1 MEEMNFYDVMQL
13 SAADTKQLLR
23 ETPVKKEKRMYQL
36 AFVVKNVLCILFCMT
51 VVVSFT
57 VLFGEENSI
66 PGVVV
71 LIAILAMR
79 KADFDMNP
87 RHGLFVIPILF
98 AILAAGPHLAGL
110 AGSAAAFG
118 INLVSLLLI
127 LVLSCH
133 NIYLYNHA
141 TFVLGY
147 LLLMGYDVS
156 GEAYIRRSL
165 ALMAGAVL
173 VSAVFYINHRKKEF
187 SWGIGGLLRDFFSG
201 DERMRWQIKMALGL
215 STGMLLASLLGIPRM
230 MWMGFACMSL
240 LPPVQST
247 VPARIKQRLIG
258 VVGGCALF
266 ALLYQVLPGDPGT
279 YIGILGGLAVGFSGT
294 YGWQT
299 VFNCL
304 GALSMAVGVF
314 GIAGAIALRMI
325 NNFLGILYSFCF
337 HKLYEGGSGLLR
349 TNEKAAADRT

>member
-1 MEEMNFYDVMQL
+1 MKFYDVMQL

-23 ETPVKKEKRMYQL
+23 ETQVKKEKRLYRA
-36 AFVVKNVLCILFCMT
+36 AFVAKNFLCILFCMVIVLT
-51 VVVSFT
+51 FT
-57 VLFGEENSI
+57 LLFGEENSI

-71 LIAILAMR
+71 LIAILAIR
-79 KADFDMNP
+79 KADLDIDA
-87 RHGLFVIPILF
+87 RHGLIVIPAIF

-110 AGSAAAFG
+110 AGPAAAFA
-118 INLVSLLLI
+118 INLASILAI

-156 GEAYIRRSL
+156 GEAYIRRIL
-165 ALMAGAVL
+165 ALAAGACL
-173 VSAVFYINHRKKEF
+173 VCAVFYRNHRKKEF
-187 SWGIGGLLRDFFSG
+187 PHGLGTLFRDFFSG
-201 DERMRWQIKMALGL
+201 DERMRWQMKLALGL
-215 STGMLLASLLGIPRM
+215 STGMLLASLLGIPRI

-240 LPPVQST
+240 LPPVHT
-247 VPARIKQRLIG
+247 AVPARIKQRLIG
-258 VVGGCALF
+258 IIGGCALF
-266 ALLYQVLPGDPGT
+266 VLLYYILPGDPGA

-304 GALSMAVGVF
+304 GALSMAVGIF
-314 GIAGAIALRMI
+314 GIAGAIALRI
-325 NNFLGILYSFCF
+325 LNNLLGILYSFCF
-337 HKLYEGGSGLLR
+337 HKLYEGGTALLLA
-349 TNEKAAADRT
+349 KGKDAADAAR